1 MSEIVLEHPLPW
13 EKIELIIKRHWIV
26 YAFIWVYFFNWLLL
40 SSALIFFFFSKAIIY
55 IILIMFWMAFILFLY
70 VKWLDHELDL
80 FIVTNNRI
88 IWIEQ
93 VSLLNR
99 TVSECSLSQVQEVGS
114 QTQWFFANILNY
126 WKITIQTAWNVS
138 NFIMEFAPDAI
149 DTSSKIHNIINTYRD
164 NFLKKKDANAWN
176 LGAREI
182 EIWAREKVQDIII
195 QQ

>member
-93 VSLLNR
+93 ISLLNR
-99 TVSECSLSQVQEVGS
+99 TVSECSLSQVQEVWS
-114 QTQWFFANILNY
+114 QTQWFFANVLNY

-149 DTSSKIHNIINTYRD
+149 DTSSKIHNIINTFRD
-164 NFLKKKDANAWN
+164 NFLKKKNVITRDLW
-176 LGAREI
+176 AREI
-182 EIWAREKVQDIII
+182 EIWAREKVQDIIT